1 MFLHVVF
8 VIPITPTPRTARP
21 ISSITI
27 YFCIPLWFLSFIIHQ
42 VITLLTRG
50 PQLSLVKNFTSLTE
64 PVLSVALGI
73 VVAGALALG
82 SFFVLNRFFG
92 LFNYADLSP
101 TQVDKVAMKF
111 IKHAVTKADGPSYS
125 RGVVSMNGVLYYFKH
140 HYGQSFEIFPMVY
153 ERYSTDR
160 DLLGAPVLVNPI

>member
-1 MFLHVVF
+1 M
-8 VIPITPTPRTARP
+8 
-21 ISSITI
+21 
-27 YFCIPLWFLSFIIHQ
+27 
-42 VITLLTRG
+42 
-50 PQLSLVKNFTSLTE
+50 KNFIE